1 MKAIWN
7 ALAVAV
13 LVGWAQGAVAAPI
26 LFKANLSG
34 ANEFPA
40 NASPGTGLAEVTI
53 DSAAHTM
60 LVDASFSG
68 LLGTTT
74 AAHIHCCLASP
85 FLTGVNV
92 GVATTTPNFPGFPL
106 GVTSGAYSQIFDMS
120 LASSYSGGFLA
131 ANGGDPLAAEATLF
145 AAISAGK
152 TYFNLHSSAFPGGEI
167 RGFLVQAPEPLTLSV
182 FGAGLAGAVL
192 MRRRRKTHARAAVTD
207 AIQSK

>member
-26 LFKANLSG
+26 LFKATLSG

-40 NASPGTGLAEVTI
+40 NASPGTGLAEITI

-60 LVDASFSG
+60 LVDATFSG
-68 LLGTTT
+68 LLGTST

-92 GVATTTPNFPGFPL
+92 GVATTTPTFPGFPA
-106 GVTSGAYSQIFDMS
+106 GVTSGSYSQIFDMS
-120 LASSYSGGFLA
+120 LASSYSGGFLT
-131 ANGGDPLAAEATLF
+131 ANGGIPLAAEATLF
-145 AAISAGK
+145 AAISSGK

-167 RGFLVQAPEPLTLSV
+167 RGFLVQAPEPFTLSL
-182 FGAGLAGAVL
+182 FGAGLAGAAL
-192 MRRRRKTHARAAVTD
+192 MRRRRKTQARAVTD